1 LTVLSCEIYI
11 TNPHFTRK
19 LYSKRKQKQIEV
31 FWIAMLCSIVAGY
44 NFFEDL
50 SASMF
55 AIFTLKMI
63 RMESARSSETLVSYL
78 TTTRRHNPEDHVLN
92 LHCHENVKF
101 HIKNFVV
108 IKQVS
113 STHWNIVLWINK
125 ALAALLTVNLKTKS
139 RSMTNLCFQGVKV
152 RVKPN
157 LDWAPFDR
165 LIPNFNHNKWK

>member
-63 RMESARSSETLVSYL
+63 RMESARSSETLVSYCN
-78 TTTRRHNPEDHVLN
+78 TTQGHSPEGL
-92 LHCHENVKF
+92 ET
-101 HIKNFVV
+101 
-108 IKQVS
+108 S
-113 STHWNIVLWINK
+113 
-125 ALAALLTVNLKTKS
+125 LL
-139 RSMTNLCFQGVKV
+139 
-152 RVKPN
+152 
-157 LDWAPFDR
+157 
-165 LIPNFNHNKWK
+165 